1 MAAFVPRLL
10 AWYAAHHRR
19 LPWREAVSPYEVWL
33 SEIMLQQTRVDT
45 VVPYF
50 ERFRARFPTVEALA
64 AADLQEVL
72 KLWAGLGYYSRAR
85 SLHAAA
91 EQVVLQH
98 GGRFPRTAEGLAELP
113 GVGPYT
119 AAAIAS
125 MAFGEPVPVIDG
137 NVLRVFARFLAEGA
151 DVRSPAVRR
160 AIQASL
166 AAALLDGPSPGHA
179 PVDPGTFNNA
189 IMELG
194 ALVCTPR
201 EPRCP
206 ECPLASDCE
215 ALRQGRVSELPVKTK
230 RAPTPHH
237 DVAVGVIWR
246 EGRVLIAR
254 RPVTVMLGGLWEL
267 PGGKRRPR
275 ESLEAAA
282 RREILEETG
291 LDVEVGPPCAT
302 VDHAY
307 SHLRITLTAFHCRVR
322 SGEARP
328 LASDEVRFVLP
339 SELRDVPLPRAT
351 EKVVEALLAS
361 GYPPPWISS

>member
-1 MAAFVPRLL
+1 MTAFVPRLL
-10 AWYAAHHRR
+10 AWYAANRR
-19 LPWREAVSPYEVWL
+19 ALPWRGAVSPYEIWL

-45 VVPYF
+45 VLPYF
-50 ERFRARFPTVEALA
+50 ERFRARFPTVQALA
-64 AADLQEVL
+64 AADLQDVL

-91 EQVVLQH
+91 RHVALSRE
-98 GGRFPRTAEGLAELP
+98 GRFPATAEGLAELP

-125 MAFGEPVPVIDG
+125 MAFGQPVPVIDG
-137 NVLRVFARFLAEGA
+137 NVLRVFARFLAEDA

-160 AIQASL
+160 SIHRL
-166 AAALLDGPSPGHA
+166 LNAALLEEPDPGRGR
-179 PVDPGTFNNA
+179 VDPGTFNNA
-189 IMELG
+189 TMELG

-206 ECPLASDCE
+206 ECPLAPWCE
-215 ALRQGRVSELPVKTK
+215 ALRQGRVSELPVKAK
-230 RAPTPHH
+230 KARSPHH

-275 ESLEAAA
+275 ESLEATA

-291 LDVEVGPPCAT
+291 LEVEVGPVCAT
-302 VDHAY
+302 VEHAY

-339 SELRDVPLPRAT
+339 AELRDVPLPRAT

-361 GYPPPWISS
+361 LYPLR